1 MEKSQSQIIELT
13 EEQVIGLALKG
24 QDNNLGIEPSN
35 PISEFNSL
43 TEDFMNQGYDRQ
55 EAEKLASNIITS
67 S

>member
-1 MEKSQSQIIELT
+1 MEKSQELIIELT
-13 EEQVIGLALKG
+13 EEQVIELAL
-24 QDNNLGIEPSN
+24 NHPHPSGIEPSN

-55 EAEKLASNIITS
+55 EAEKLASSIITS

>member
-1 MEKSQSQIIELT
+1 MYKGVENELT
-13 EEQVIGLALKG
+13 AEEIVELAVLDPNK
-24 QDNNLGIEPSN
+24 LGIEPSN

-43 TEDFMNQGYDRQ
+43 TEDFMNQGYDQQ